1 MVACVSSYSSTFT
14 KLSKK
19 RESRSNLDSTDEVS
33 PTHILS
39 LAIRKRRELFDQ
51 KREPDLCRELLN
63 KVLIQQLCHQLG
75 QDRTK
80 KARRHRKSRSVSK
93 RRRSQDSENLEA
105 KRPCIE
111 DEDRL
116 VIDECDNKGEGYIN
130 QFEYYSDS
138 NPTSSVPSMVQ
149 AAPDTLDYTQMEKS
163 LDSNE
168 KEFQYNGYVA
178 HWTASDSSLNSIP
191 ATNTNEQTE
200 DYSVPSLS
208 QSDPSGSS
216 DSSDSNDSTDF
227 NVPDD
232 PLEMNALFRKL
243 YRQSYSII
251 APSREESLSGEEEKR
266 IRFYKVLPLWRF
278 QTCVC

>member
-1 MVACVSSYSSTFT
+1 
-14 KLSKK
+14 
-19 RESRSNLDSTDEVS
+19 LDSTDDVS

-116 VIDECDNKGEGYIN
+116 LIDECDNKGEDYIN
-130 QFEYYSDS
+130 QGQFDYYSNL
-138 NPTSSVPSMVQ
+138 NPESSIPSMVQ
-149 AAPDTLDYTQMEKS
+149 SAPDNLDYTQMEKTLDS
-163 LDSNE
+163 DSNE

-178 HWTASDSSLNSIP
+178 HWTPSDSSLNSISSTS
-191 ATNTNEQTE
+191 TNDLIE
-200 DYSVPSLS
+200 DCSVPSLS
-208 QSDPSGSS
+208 PSDSS

-251 APSREESLSGEEEKR
+251 APSRG
-266 IRFYKVLPLWRF
+266 
-278 QTCVC
+278 